1 MPFRDMAIAL
11 LQDTVIALWNSS
23 GIHCMLI
30 LLNDTVLRT
39 AK

>member
-23 GIHCMLI
+23 GIHCMI

-39 AK
+39 AT